1 MEGSAAEAAVEAI
14 DFSRLIII
22 VNAGIVSTALMAAGL
37 ALRRGSLTEGVPDGR
52 QNFGEF
58 VLDFFVGKARE
69 MSHGHDRAKVVGIV
83 APLLATFFLFIFISN
98 LFMVLPLPKLNRPPT
113 AHFSVTLALGIASV
127 LATIGL
133 GMVFQG
139 VKGGLKH
146 LVWPNP
152 LEFIAK
158 ITDVFSLALRLFG
171 NIGGEY
177 MTLVLVTGV
186 VALGIPLIMH
196 VLGFIPAFVQ
206 ALVFTL
212 LTASFTAS
220 ALHKE
225 EKKEKKKR
233 TRRRGL
239 RRSKELAPEAS
250 VATAE
255 GGS

>member
-1 MEGSAAEAAVEAI
+1 MEGHAAEAAVEVI
-14 DFSRLIII
+14 DFSRLIIL
-22 VNAGIVSTALMAAGL
+22 VNAGLVAAVLIGL
-37 ALRRGSLTEGVPDGR
+37 GLFLRRAALSPGVPGKR
-52 QNFGEF
+52 QNLGEF

-69 MSHGHDRAKVVGIV
+69 MSHGHDRAKVVGTV
-83 APLLATFFLFIFISN
+83 APLLATFFLFIFVSN
-98 LFMVLPLPKLNRPPT
+98 LFAVMPLPQLNRPPT
-113 AHFSVTLALGIASV
+113 SHFSATLALALSSV

-133 GMVFQG
+133 GVVFQG
-139 VKGGLKH
+139 VRGGVKH

-152 LEFIAK
+152 LEFVAK
-158 ITDVFSLALRLFG
+158 ITDVFSLSLRLFG

-177 MTLVLVTGV
+177 MTLVLVTSV

-212 LTASFTAS
+212 LTASFMAS

-225 EKKEKKKR
+225 EKKPR
-233 TRRRGL
+233 TKRRRS
-239 RRSKELAPEAS
+239 RRRNEPALEAS
-250 VATAE
+250 TAIAE